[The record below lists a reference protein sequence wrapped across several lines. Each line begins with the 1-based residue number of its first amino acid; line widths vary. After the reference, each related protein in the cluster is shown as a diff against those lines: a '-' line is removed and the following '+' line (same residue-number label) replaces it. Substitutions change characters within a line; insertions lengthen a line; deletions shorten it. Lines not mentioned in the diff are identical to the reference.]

1 MENLVPSACVKRA
14 PRGIPAIG
22 KKMTNPPRTPFDP
35 KREPDRPLSL
45 HDAVE
50 RVLDGLSEQDLRII
64 ANLPEANLED
74 LNRYDLG
81 SSVRKNFAL
90 WRGNRALMAACG
102 ALNPEDTSMEIIR
115 AVWESVRGGKW

>member
-1 MENLVPSACVKRA
+1 
-14 PRGIPAIG
+14 
-22 KKMTNPPRTPFDP
+22 MTNPPRTPFDP
-35 KREPDRPLSL
+35 KREPGCPLNL

-50 RVLDGLSEQDLRII
+50 RVLDGLSGQDLRII

-81 SSVRKNFAL
+81 SSIRKNFAL

>member
-1 MENLVPSACVKRA
+1 
-14 PRGIPAIG
+14 
-22 KKMTNPPRTPFDP
+22 MTNPPQTLFDP
-35 KREPDRPLSL
+35 KQEPDCPLTL

-50 RVLDGLSEQDLRII
+50 RVLNGLSEQDLRII
-64 ANLPEANLED
+64 ANLPETHLED

-81 SSVRKNFAL
+81 SSIRKNFAL